1 MEKGSLPTLIEFAA
15 EYIQPVLKRTTP
27 SIILF
32 TDEESPAYKA
42 VFREAAEALQGQ
54 IVFVVSGTKTGIQK
68 RLAEF
73 SLATENTP
81 IIVILQPGG

>member
-32 TDEESPAYKA
+32 TDEEDPAYKA

-54 IVFVVSGTKTGIQK
+54 IVFVVSGTKSGIQK

-73 SLATENTP
+73 SLVTENTP
-81 IIVILQPGG
+81 IILILQPGG

>member
-32 TDEESPAYKA
+32 TDEESPVYKA

-73 SLATENTP
+73 SLVTENTP
-81 IIVILQPGG
+81 IILILQPGG